1 MASMQAG
8 IQLHLPTY
16 SHVPIPDL
24 IALGKVA
31 KSGGISQIW
40 VTDNLQ
46 SRNCFVVLAA
56 LAADISISLGT
67 AVVVQY
73 FRNPV
78 DVADSVAAISEIM
91 DGPELSIG
99 LARGNPSTPLFV
111 NTVKPV
117 SMLRE
122 TAQCLH
128 RLLAGDEVT
137 FSSYPTLASYFN
149 FNPSGTF
156 QLNFRSNFRPKTP
169 IRLYCGG
176 NGPRSMAVGG
186 EFMDGLIF
194 GGEFKAVAGT
204 GRLPSVLRSFDD
216 AALKAGK
223 EEDAPKIAEIKLSVS
238 RDKEAARGFARHT
251 AGRRLLNLRRRG
263 YTPEDML
270 RLGVPTEGLELLEKA
285 AQEGTSTGQFAQL
298 VTDAMIDAVYVA
310 GEPDYCRERMLEVQ
324 EIAQENGFQQLMF
337 SELGPDVD
345 ESLKL
350 LCDEILPAM

>member
-1 MASMQAG
+1 MPSMQAG

-24 IALGKVA
+24 IVLGKVA

-56 LAADISISLGT
+56 LAANIPISLGT

-99 LARGNPSTPLFV
+99 LARGNSYTPLFV

-128 RLLAGDEVT
+128 RLLAGDEVA

-156 QLNFRSNFRPKTP
+156 RLNFQPNTP

-204 GRLPSVLRSFDD
+204 GRLPSALRSFDD
-216 AALKAGK
+216 AAHKAGK
-223 EEDAPKIAEIKLSVS
+223 TDAPKIAEIKLSVS
-238 RDKEAARGFARHT
+238 RDREAARSFARHT

-270 RLGVPTEGLELLEKA
+270 RLGVATEDMDILEKA
-285 AQEGTSTGQFAQL
+285 GLENVSASQFTQL

-310 GEPDYCRERMLEVQ
+310 GEPDYCRERMVEVQ

-337 SELGPDVD
+337 SELGPDVH

-350 LCDEILPAM
+350 LCDEILPAI

>member
-1 MASMQAG
+1 MTSMQAG

-16 SHVPIPDL
+16 SHVPLPDL

-56 LAADISISLGT
+56 LAANIPISLGT

-111 NTVKPV
+111 NTVMPV

-128 RLLAGDEVT
+128 QLLAGDEVT
-137 FSSYPTLASYFN
+137 FSSYPSLASYFN

-156 QLNFRSNFRPKTP
+156 RLNFQPKTP

-204 GRLPSVLRSFDD
+204 GRLPSVLRIFDD
-216 AALKAGK
+216 AARKAGK
-223 EEDAPKIAEIKLSVS
+223 KDDAPKIAEIKLSVS
-238 RDKEAARGFARHT
+238 RDKEAARSFARNP
-251 AGRRLLNLRRRG
+251 AGRRLLNLRRHG
-263 YTPEDML
+263 YTPEDIL
-270 RLGVPTEGLELLEKA
+270 RLGVATEDMDILEKA
-285 AQEGTSTGQFAQL
+285 GQESTSSGQFTQL

-310 GEPDYCRERMLEVQ
+310 GEPDYCRERMVEVQ
-324 EIAQENGFQQLMF
+324 ETARENGFQQLMF
-337 SELGPDVD
+337 SELGPDVH

-350 LCDEILPAM
+350 LCDEILPAI